1 MAKKQKTRE
10 AISQTLALGE
20 HQSIRNVGE
29 LHHRLMELASH
40 PDPVAIDAGSITKVD
55 TAAMQ
60 ALLAFVLER
69 RRHDHGTVWTATSD
83 RFEQVAVGLGL
94 GEAFGLT
101 STTGRE

>member
-1 MAKKQKTRE
+1 MAKKTE
-10 AISQTLALGE
+10 SAASPTLELGE

-29 LHHRLMELASH
+29 LHHRLMEVASH

-69 RRHDHGTVWTATSD
+69 RRHDHGTVWTATSE
-83 RFEQVAVGLGL
+83 RFQRVAAGLGL
-94 GEAFGLT
+94 GDAFGLT
-101 STTGRE
+101 PTAGRE